1 MCGGAAGPPP
11 ALTGESSLFFFL
23 QHIIDSQLILLI
35 TFNVFVYTIV
45 VVITI
50 IILFLE
56 CDERS
61 PDYIAL
67 YRSRSSPLLSLYVQ
81 HAACSSSELD
91 LARVPYLPSCS
102 VGHQLVVTSLLMMRL
117 VSCYNWLTT
126 S

>member
-81 HAACSSSELD
+81 HAACSELD
-91 LARVPYLPSCS
+91 LARVPYLSSCP
-102 VGHQLVVTSLLMMRL
+102 VGHQLLVTSSLMMRL
-117 VSCYNWLTT
+117 VSCYNWLTM